1 MLITLKAEAMRFSG
15 KYDEARSLLESNE
28 PSDDPRRRALEARI
42 CFDFGYLSDCI
53 EAALPVTKSTS
64 SSQSSLDACVPDRK
78 KLILLVEQA
87 VNAQSS
93 REKGKVLFKEGQY
106 EEAMGVYREALG
118 LCAVDS
124 PMLQAIFLSNIC
136 ACEQALQRYVDA
148 LSSASI
154 AISLAPTFVKVRSR
168 LATLYSELDMH
179 KEAIEAYDSLL
190 ELPLSNEE
198 RNVANWNKREV
209 EKKRDIEPN
218 WYKLLGLKDF
228 SSATTTSDVKKAYKK
243 LALVHH
249 PDKNSAPISTKLFK
263 LVSEASRVLCNDAER
278 EKWWRQQQRRKTT
291 TTSHS
296 SANRR
301 TPGSHSKSSS
311 SSATSSRWHY
321 EI

>member
-1 MLITLKAEAMRFSG
+1 M
-15 KYDEARSLLESNE
+15 
-28 PSDDPRRRALEARI
+28 
-42 CFDFGYLSDCI
+42 
-53 EAALPVTKSTS
+53 
-64 SSQSSLDACVPDRK
+64 DACVLTGK

-179 KEAIEAYDSLL
+179 KEAIEASHSLL
-190 ELPLSNEE
+190 EAS
-198 RNVANWNKREV
+198 
-209 EKKRDIEPN
+209 IE
-218 WYKLLGLKDF
+218 
-228 SSATTTSDVKKAYKK
+228 
-243 LALVHH
+243 
-249 PDKNSAPISTKLFK
+249 
-263 LVSEASRVLCNDAER
+263 
-278 EKWWRQQQRRKTT
+278 
-291 TTSHS
+291 
-296 SANRR
+296 
-301 TPGSHSKSSS
+301 
-311 SSATSSRWHY
+311 
-321 EI
+321 

>member
-1 MLITLKAEAMRFSG
+1 
-15 KYDEARSLLESNE
+15 
-28 PSDDPRRRALEARI
+28 
-42 CFDFGYLSDCI
+42 
-53 EAALPVTKSTS
+53 
-64 SSQSSLDACVPDRK
+64 
-78 KLILLVEQA
+78 
-87 VNAQSS
+87 
-93 REKGKVLFKEGQY
+93 
-106 EEAMGVYREALG
+106 MGVYREALG